1 MILASGNATDPDIAL
16 RNIVNIET
24 ETDVAIPVKAILKRC
39 PKQFLMMHYKIS
51 SFDNAEQFLKL
62 VSEGMKKLKKGG
74 TPTLSMAA
82 KFVLKEWHSGKIK
95 FFTKVP
101 NTPRSEHVSDEAVTK
116 HEKDFR

>member
-1 MILASGNATDPDIAL
+1 
-16 RNIVNIET
+16 
-24 ETDVAIPVKAILKRC
+24 
-39 PKQFLMMHYKIS
+39 
-51 SFDNAEQFLKL
+51 
-62 VSEGMKKLKKGG
+62 MKKLKKGG

-95 FFTKVP
+95 FFTKGP